1 MEPNGRRNSLMYM
14 RDEKLLTKIA
24 GLLRQAENTDNPHEA
39 ETFMAAAQRLA
50 TASAI
55 DLAVARA
62 HDPAARQRSTP
73 LSRQIAIGE
82 TGKKGLRTYVQL
94 FVAIARA
101 NDVTVDVAGNST
113 FVLAY
118 GFGTDIDTCEA
129 LYTSLV
135 IQMVTASDA
144 YLRSGEYKGEMSA
157 RVVRR
162 GSGWASRRVVER
174 KPLAP
179 ITARLNFQSAFAERI
194 GQRLAQAR
202 DEQRS
207 AAIAAE
213 SSAPDAPAASTAIAL
228 RNKEIEVGDY
238 YRTASKARGTWQPA
252 SASAG
257 YSEGARRAGD
267 AAGRRAKLGPDR
279 EFGAPR
285 GQLGS

>member
-1 MEPNGRRNSLMYM
+1 M
-14 RDEKLLTKIA
+14 RDDKLLTRIA

-62 HDPAARQRSTP
+62 HDPAARSRTTP
-73 LSRQIAIGE
+73 ISRQVTIGE
-82 TGKKGLRTYVQL
+82 SGKRGLKTYVLL

-113 FVLAY
+113 FVMAY
-118 GFGTDIDTCEA
+118 GYEADIDTCEA

-135 IQMVTASDA
+135 VQMVAASDA
-144 YLRSGEYKGEMSA
+144 YLRSGDYKQEMSA
-157 RVVRR
+157 RVVTR
-162 GSGWASRRVVER
+162 GQGWRARKVVER

-194 GQRLAQAR
+194 GKRLAEAR
-202 DEQRS
+202 DAQREE
-207 AAIAAE
+207 AIAAE
-213 SSAPDAPAASTAIAL
+213 TDAPLAADGTERVGSSSTAIAL
-228 RNKEIEVGDY
+228 RNKELEVSDY
-238 YRTASKARGTWQPA
+238 YRSASQARGTWRPS

-257 YSEGARRAGD
+257 YSEGARKAGD
-267 AAGRRAKLGPDR
+267 RAGRRAKLGADR

>member
-1 MEPNGRRNSLMYM
+1 M
-14 RDEKLLTKIA
+14 RDDKLLTRIA

-62 HDPAARQRSTP
+62 HDPAARGRTTP
-73 LSRQIAIGE
+73 ISRQITIGE
-82 TGKKGLRTYVQL
+82 SGKRGLKTYVLL

-113 FVLAY
+113 FVMAY
-118 GFGTDIDTCEA
+118 GYEADIDTCEA

-135 IQMVTASDA
+135 VQMVAASDA
-144 YLRSGEYKGEMSA
+144 YLRSGDYKQEMSA
-157 RVVRR
+157 RVVTR
-162 GSGWASRRVVER
+162 GQGWRARKVVER

-179 ITARLNFQSAFAERI
+179 ITARLNFQTAFAERI
-194 GQRLAQAR
+194 GRRLAEAR
-202 DEQRS
+202 DAQREE
-207 AAIAAE
+207 AIAAE
-213 SSAPDAPAASTAIAL
+213 VEELPAADGTSASGAGSSSTAIAL
-228 RNKEIEVGDY
+228 RNKEIEVSDY
-238 YRTASKARGTWQPA
+238 YRTESQARGTWRPS

-257 YSEGARRAGD
+257 YSEGARKAGD
-267 AAGRRAKLGPDR
+267 RAGRRAKLGADR
-279 EFGAPR
+279 EFGSPR

>member
-1 MEPNGRRNSLMYM
+1 M

-62 HDPAARQRSTP
+62 HDPAARKATTP
-73 LSRQIAIGE
+73 ISRQIAIGE
-82 TGKKGLRTYVQL
+82 AGKRGLKTYVQL

-118 GFGTDIDTCEA
+118 GYAADIDTCEA

-135 IQMVTASDA
+135 IQMVAASDA
-144 YLRSGEYKGEMSA
+144 YLRSGDYKGEISA
-157 RVVRR
+157 RVVSR
-162 GSGWASRRVVER
+162 GSGWRSRRVVEK

-194 GQRLAQAR
+194 GKRLTAAR
-202 DEQRS
+202 DEQQ
-207 AAIAAE
+207 AEAIAAE
-213 SSAPDAPAASTAIAL
+213 TQQLSSASTSTAIAL
-228 RNKEIEVGDY
+228 RNKELEVSDY
-238 YRTASKARGTWQPA
+238 YQNESKARGTWRPT

-267 AAGRRAKLGPDR
+267 RAGRRAKIGPDR
-279 EFGAPR
+279 EFGAPC

>member
-1 MEPNGRRNSLMYM
+1 M
-14 RDEKLLTKIA
+14 RDDKLLTRIA

-55 DLAVARA
+55 DLALARA
-62 HDPAARQRSTP
+62 HDPAARKNTVP
-73 LSRQIAIGE
+73 ISRHIAIGE
-82 TGKKGLRTYVQL
+82 VGKRGLKTYVQL

-118 GFGTDIDTCEA
+118 GFESDIDTCEA

-135 IQMVTASDA
+135 VQMVAASDA
-144 YLRSGEYKGEMSA
+144 YLRSGDYKGEMSA

-162 GSGWASRRVVER
+162 GQGWRSRTVVER

-194 GQRLAQAR
+194 GARLATAR
-202 DEQRS
+202 DEEQQ
-207 AAIAAE
+207 AAISTE
-213 SSAPDAPAASTAIAL
+213 GGSGTGHSGTSGSSTAIAL
-228 RNKEIEVGDY
+228 RDKEIEVTDF
-238 YRTASKARGTWQPA
+238 YRSESKARGTWRPT

-257 YSEGARRAGD
+257 YSHGARQAGD
-267 AAGRRAKLGPDR
+267 RAGRRAKIGADP
-279 EFGAPR
+279 EFGSPR
-285 GQLGS
+285 GALGR